1 VYFVGDSVEDGQK
14 PKTCTFHFWNRTLC
28 AYVTRRG
35 RERERGFGSLS
46 LVLNQTLAFEH
57 VAGLGKQPNIPVMKT
72 VVKLA
77 WKLLHDETNSYLC
90 DVLFPSTS
98 YIIKNHVLFLDKQ
111 VAKELRERGIS
122 ADYYHAD
129 MDIVNREKIH
139 MRYAHNFL
147 SLSICL
153 FLYA

>member
-1 VYFVGDSVEDGQK
+1 
-14 PKTCTFHFWNRTLC
+14 LC
-28 AYVTRRG
+28 ICNKERAGERERE

-77 WKLLHDETNSYLC
+77 WKLLQDETNSYLC